1 MKKKIIITISWLLV
15 VIWMGVIFAFSNMY
29 GTSSTDK
36 SRGIIKETINT
47 TVDTTN
53 NAGITDIHPSEETVN
68 KTVKKLDYPLRKIM
82 HVTEYAI
89 LCLLLINALYQSGVK
104 KLKLFII
111 AFIICF
117 IYSLTDEYHQLFRER
132 TGEFKDCLIDGIGII
147 IGLIFYK
154 IGLNIYNKKRKN
166 IKSN

>member
-68 KTVKKLDYPLRKIM
+68 KTVKKLDYPLRKVM

-104 KLKLFII
+104 GKKLFVISI
-111 AFIICF
+111 IIC
-117 IYSLTDEYHQLFRER
+117 ILYACTDEYHQLFRAR
-132 TGEFKDCLIDGIGII
+132 TGEVKDVLIDTAGSL
-147 IGLIFYK
+147 IGLGLYF
-154 IGLNIYNKKRKN
+154 IGSKLFKKKKKKN
-166 IKSN
+166 V